1 MWIYFISLSVL
12 YLQLQIW
19 WSCSSCL
26 QDQQSTN
33 WNHMMTKRYVGT
45 DCLKAIKFQ
54 ILTFLLLILSAMYL
68 KLRYHTSLLLY
79 PAFRITRFP
88 LYKRNE
94 DHSPILASAL
104 PLKCKTLQ
112 EAKPVKCSFNQSITI
127 RICSLPSYINIYI
140 LLREGICGPMLV
152 YYKFRY
158 IVEWSSSESV
168 FT

>member
-1 MWIYFISLSVL
+1 MALDLKSNNFTRYWYTGCPLNMQVLVVFYFRRAYSLKMGFISLV
-12 YLQLQIW
+12 W
-19 WSCSSCL
+19 VSCIYNYKYDGPAL
-26 QDQQSTN
+26 PVFRKTN
-33 WNHMMTKRYVGT
+33 WNRMMTKRYVGT

-104 PLKCKTLQ
+104 PWNV
-112 EAKPVKCSFNQSITI
+112 KPSRKPN
-127 RICSLPSYINIYI
+127 L
-140 LLREGICGPMLV
+140 
-152 YYKFRY
+152 
-158 IVEWSSSESV
+158 
-168 FT
+168 

>member
-1 MWIYFISLSVL
+1 MALDLKSNNFTQYWHTGCPLNMQVLVVLFQKSLHSKNGIYFISLSVL

-19 WSCSSCL
+19 RSCSSCL

-33 WNHMMTKRYVGT
+33 WNRMMTKRYVGT

-104 PLKCKTLQ
+104 PWNVKTLQ
-112 EAKPVKCSFNQSITI
+112 EAKPVNA
-127 RICSLPSYINIYI
+127 
-140 LLREGICGPMLV
+140 LLI
-152 YYKFRY
+152 KA
-158 IVEWSSSESV
+158 SQ
-168 FT
+168 